1 MELIII
7 VAVALFLGVA
17 FAFYNR
23 LSDIALKLT
32 FLNAQM
38 KELHKSLAEL
48 QGHSPNAET
57 AQAAPTG
64 AEKPATPRDSVVP
77 SVSKKPWMRDW
88 DAQNEAVKPMSPPVP
103 SKMASQEAPKEDA
116 KSEAAKRAALAS
128 EQASVSE
135 KIVGDEQQK
144 PSKNQALAQENAEKD
159 TPKSEQVAA
168 SSKSAPPQ
176 LKPNRFEAWFS
187 RVARDVI
194 DNARKNWVVWL
205 GALSLAFGGIFF
217 VQYGI
222 ENGVLSPAMRISCA
236 LAFGVLLIAGSE
248 FFRYRQ
254 KEAHVDPFGPLV
266 AAASG
271 GLASLFG
278 ATVGAYSLYGL
289 IGPTTTFIGLA
300 LVSWL
305 AIGGGLLYG
314 PVLATIG
321 ILGAYYSPLL
331 VGGTEPSALIY
342 LYFAMV
348 LATSFAVERLQRWI
362 WLSTLSVLSVFVW
375 VFLLQIQMPD
385 QQLTPLML
393 AAILVLTITVPAFGV
408 PPKSSISS
416 WPLDKAFLH
425 YKKTYPALLSYAV
438 SGLVF
443 LTGLFFA
450 GEDMDLAR
458 PMTLMFAGLLIAHV
472 FFLSKAESLDL
483 IGPALLAGFTLM
495 MWMPKALAWQA
506 VPDDQSFYL
515 AILAV
520 TITAV
525 TGGSLLRG
533 QTSMRVWF
541 WHWSAVALPGL
552 GAGIYFV
559 YTALHAPELQGA
571 VGAFGYLFA
580 LALQVCVA
588 VYFRK
593 SAHKFKFGT
602 EGSAA
607 LAFLLFLPFAYYFFG
622 EITLPIVLMVGAV
635 VVLEI
640 SDLFGLNIA
649 RKAFFAYLS
658 GMVFFT
664 TQRYIDGFGEAGYAD
679 ISLLFLPVLALSAL
693 GWWRGQQR
701 GDESEAVV
709 FETTVWAALSLFFC
723 ALLQVFYR
731 DQGDMPMYVMHG
743 SYAFVLAIQVSV
755 QLKRMSF
762 SNSFTKLREGLF
774 HWYWA
779 IAVLNCVVAIV
790 TNPLGQDHVFG
801 YFSIDSLSI
810 AYLYPALALLL
821 ATERF
826 WTREDHLQNVTRGL
840 AGVLLVM
847 FVGLEIRAFWQGPV
861 LTAPGVVLEELYSY
875 TVAMLIFSVGLITF
889 ASVKQRKRVGQAG
902 LAFIIITCLKVFFI
916 DMSGLYGLA
925 RATSFIGLGLTLV
938 GIAWANKRFLS
949 FGPPVE
955 EDEPEL
961 KPQQDQA

>member
-38 KELHKSLAEL
+38 KELHKSMAEL
-48 QGHSPNAET
+48 QGQPPNAAT
-57 AQAAPTG
+57 AQTAPTA
-64 AEKPATPRDSVVP
+64 AEKPATHRETYVP
-77 SVSKKPWMRDW
+77 SVSKKPWMRDV
-88 DAQNEAVKPMSPPVP
+88 DARSKVVKPTPPPVP
-103 SKMASQEAPKEDA
+103 STIAAQEAPKEDA
-116 KSEAAKRAALAS
+116 KAQAAKRAALAS

-135 KIVGDEQQK
+135 KGAGEEQHKPEKGDT
-144 PSKNQALAQENAEKD
+144 LAQESAEKGA
-159 TPKSEQVAA
+159 PKSEQKAG
-168 SSKSAPPQ
+168 SHQSAPPQ
-176 LKPNRFEAWFS
+176 PKADPVEAWFTG
-187 RVARDVI
+187 VARSII
-194 DNARKNWVVWL
+194 DNVRKNWVVWL

-248 FFRYRQ
+248 FFRFRQ

-331 VGGTEPSALIY
+331 VGGSEPSALLY

-375 VFLLQIQMPD
+375 VFLMQIQMPE

-393 AAILVLTITVPAFGV
+393 AAILALTITVPAFGF
-408 PPKSSISS
+408 PPKSAISC
-416 WPLDKAFLH
+416 WPLDNAFWD

-438 SGLVF
+438 TGLVL

-450 GEDMDLAR
+450 GEDMGLAR
-458 PMTLMFAGLLIAHV
+458 PMTLMFAGLLVAYV

-483 IGPALLAGFTLM
+483 IGPALLAGFALM
-495 MWMPKALAWQA
+495 MWMPKALAWQS
-506 VPDDQSFYL
+506 VPDDKLFYL
-515 AILAV
+515 ATLAV

-533 QTSMRVWF
+533 QTSTRAWF
-541 WHWSAVALPGL
+541 WNWSAVALPGL
-552 GAGIYFV
+552 GAGVYFV
-559 YTALHAPELQGA
+559 YTVLHAPELLSA
-571 VGAFGYLFA
+571 IGAFGYLFA

-588 VYFRK
+588 VYLRK
-593 SAHKFKFGT
+593 SAHKFEFGT

-622 EITLPIVLMVGAV
+622 EITLPMVLMIGAV
-635 VVLEI
+635 AVLEI
-640 SDLFGLNIA
+640 SDLFGLSIA

-664 TQRYIDGFGEAGYAD
+664 TQRYIDGFGEAGYGD
-679 ISLLFLPVLALSAL
+679 ISLLFLPVLALSAF

-731 DQGDMPMYVMHG
+731 EQGDMPMYVMHG

-762 SNSFTKLREGLF
+762 SNSFAKLRRGLF

-779 IAVLNCVVAIV
+779 IAVLNCLVAILA
-790 TNPLGQDHVFG
+790 NPLARDHVFG
-801 YFSIDSLSI
+801 YFPIDSLSI

-826 WTREDHLQNVTRGL
+826 WTREAYLQNVTRGL

-875 TVAMLIFSVGLITF
+875 TVAMLIFSVGLIAF

-949 FGPPVE
+949 FDTPVE